1 MSVELSITFD
11 GTEPGLREHRL
22 SLAAFAEPLRCL
34 LLALQRTGSAIVSSA
49 LDDPSYG
56 GRGGKLARDASLLD
70 LELVT
75 IGEGSAAPSFLAVA
89 RTDPRNPQSSLY
101 SDLPA
106 RTLERLV
113 HDIEA
118 EAKGVLQNASV
129 RRYLASLPAGV
140 ESQKYAAR
148 RDGVVFAEAEFG
160 RATLPDLPAELPK
173 LVRLRGSVVAVGF
186 EPGTPFVSLKQDKRT
201 LRCSATK
208 ELVDLAVSLRHG
220 DVEATILDSSE
231 PRLLG
236 LRGAESPLERRSL
249 DAALTLMD
257 ARWGQTLARLAQ

>member
-1 MSVELSITFD
+1 MSVELRITFD

-22 SLAAFAEPLRCL
+22 SLAAFAEPLRLL

-56 GRGGKLARDASLLD
+56 RRGGKLAKDASLLD

-89 RTDPRNPQSSLY
+89 RTDPTNPPSPLY

-106 RTLERLV
+106 RAVERLV
-113 HDIEA
+113 RDIEA

-140 ESQKYAAR
+140 ESQRYTAR
-148 RDGVVFAEAEFG
+148 RDGTVFADAELG
-160 RATLPDLPAELPK
+160 RATLPEVPRELPK
-173 LVRLRGSVVAVGF
+173 LIQLRGSVIAVGF
-186 EPGTPFVSLKQDKRT
+186 DPGTPFVSLRQDRRT

-208 ELVDLAVSLRHG
+208 ELVDLAVSLRGG
-220 DVEATILDSSE
+220 DVEATLLDSSE
-231 PRLLG
+231 PRLLA
-236 LRGAESPLERRSL
+236 LRSAEGPSERRPLEATL
-249 DAALTLMD
+249 ALMD